1 MRRFSNFVMLA
12 LLFAAAPSFAQVPC
26 CATQGGVTAACTADG
41 RVVCADGTPSAAC
54 KCQGGGLSPP
64 PSTLGQLLMPV
75 PSNFGDQVKDQ
86 ASPVV
91 TFTLTNYGALPVT
104 VTGITSVA
112 PDEFVV
118 MQTTCGVVPTG
129 KSCTVDVAFKP
140 AAFGARSAQIRVV
153 STGVGSPQAFLL
165 RGNGTPEFVKL
176 VEYSH
181 SSWNHYFMTS
191 NADEIAKLDNG
202 DFVGWKRTGSEF
214 KAFALGTSGTAAVCR
229 FFSTAFDPRSSH
241 FYTPVASE
249 CTVVK
254 SNPSWA
260 FEGEVFGVHLPSA
273 SGNCAVDALPLYRLY
288 NNGQGSA
295 PNHRYTTD
303 PAVRDLMRVFGW
315 TPEGVDDK
323 GVIAC
328 VPA

>member
-1 MRRFSNFVMLA
+1 MRRFSNFLMLA
-12 LLFAAAPSFAQVPC
+12 LLFAAAPSFAQAPC
-26 CATQGGVTAACTADG
+26 CVTQGGVTATCTSDG
-41 RVVCADGTPSAAC
+41 HVVCADGSPSTTC
-54 KCQGGGLSPP
+54 MCQGGGLSPP

-75 PSNFGDQVKDQ
+75 PSTFADQVKDQ
-86 ASPVV
+86 ASSVV

-112 PDEFVV
+112 PDEFIV
-118 MQTTCGVVPTG
+118 MQTTCGVVPSG

-153 STGVGSPQAFLL
+153 STGVGSPQAFVL
-165 RGNGTPEFVKL
+165 RGTGTPEFVTL
-176 VEYSH
+176 VEYFH
-181 SSWNHYFMTS
+181 SSWNHYFITA
-191 NADEIAKLDNG
+191 NAGEIAKLDNG
-202 DFVGWKRTGSEF
+202 SFVGWKRTSLEF
-214 KAFALGTSGTAAVCR
+214 KAYALGTPEASAVCR

-260 FEGEVFGVHLPSA
+260 FEGEVFGVQLPSA
-273 SGNCAVDALPLYRLY
+273 GGTCAADTIPLYRLY

-303 PAVRDLMRVFGW
+303 TGVRDLMLVFGW
-315 TPEGVDDK
+315 VPEGNGEK

-328 VPA
+328 VPG